1 MTVES
6 ITVHAVP
13 SELCLWAFTGVSSSG
28 GRPWC
33 TCCHRDER
41 EGGDA
46 REREGLRGRGQT
58 QSGWATESSGGA
70 GRVCGHTRL
79 WC

>member
-13 SELCLWAFTGVSSSG
+13 SELCGRSPVSPPLVGDPGARVVIEMSEKGVM
-28 GRPWC
+28 P
-33 TCCHRDER
+33 
-41 EGGDA
+41 
-46 REREGLRGRGQT
+46 EREGLRDRGQT
-58 QSGWATESSGGA
+58 QSGWVAESSGGV